1 MMCFPVLCILGRRIC
16 MLLHPAEMQGIMLIV
31 VQHLYLVFG
40 ESEEVAEI
48 EQEYEQSV
56 QAENRESLDDHIGC
70 NSGRVVYKIFPEHK
84 IK

>member
-1 MMCFPVLCILGRRIC
+1 
-16 MLLHPAEMQGIMLIV
+16 MLLYPAEMQSIMLIV
-31 VQHLYLVFG
+31 VQHLNLVFG

-70 NSGRVVYKIFPEHK
+70 NSGSVVYKIFPEHK

>member
-1 MMCFPVLCILGRRIC
+1 
-16 MLLHPAEMQGIMLIV
+16 MLLYPAEMQGIMLIV
-31 VQHLYLVFG
+31 VQHLNLVFG

-48 EQEYEQSV
+48 EQEDEQRV

-70 NSGRVVYKIFPEHK
+70 NSGRVMYKIFPEHK

>member
-1 MMCFPVLCILGRRIC
+1 MTCFPVLCIPGGLKC
-16 MLLHPAEMQGIMLIV
+16 MLLYPAEMQGIMLVV
-31 VQHLYLVFG
+31 VQHLNLVFG

-48 EQEYEQSV
+48 EQEDEQRV

-70 NSGRVVYKIFPEHK
+70 NSGRVMYKIFPEHK

>member
-1 MMCFPVLCILGRRIC
+1 MTCFPVLCIPGCHKC
-16 MLLHPAEMQGIMLIV
+16 MLLYPAEMQGIMLIV
-31 VQHLYLVFG
+31 VQHLYFVFG
-40 ESEEVAEI
+40 ETEEVTEI
-48 EQEYEQSV
+48 EQDDEQSV